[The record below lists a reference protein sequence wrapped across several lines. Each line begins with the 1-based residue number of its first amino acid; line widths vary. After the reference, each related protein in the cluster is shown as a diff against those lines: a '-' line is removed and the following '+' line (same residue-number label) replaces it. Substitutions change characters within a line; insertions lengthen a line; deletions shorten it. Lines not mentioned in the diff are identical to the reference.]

1 MARDCYTCARSG
13 RSIPPGDCWAT
24 ICSTTRGA
32 DLTTCRG
39 CTHGRELMATTAYG
53 RLALEA
59 EQSPDGT
66 SRSAPLWLRRTLGYI
81 IPRYPRKQ
89 SQGVR
94 FLLMF
99 ARKFGFVGTPADYE
113 RELDLA
119 GLRQGIV
126 RRIKCVMIDDKARE
140 IGGVSTSTTKA
151 RASNM

>member
-13 RSIPPGDCWAT
+13 RSIQPGDCWAT
-24 ICSTTRGA
+24 ICSTTRWA
-32 DLTTCRG
+32 DLTTCRV
-39 CTHGRELMATTAYG
+39 CTHGRELMASTSVG
-53 RLALEA
+53 RRALTE
-59 EQSPDGT
+59 EQETCLNVPS
-66 SRSAPLWLRRTLGYI
+66 WLRRTLGYI

-94 FLLMF
+94 FLLMLS
-99 ARKFGFVGTPADYE
+99 RGFGFDGTRADYD
-113 RELDLA
+113 RELLLA

>member
-1 MARDCYTCARSG
+1 MRSPYTCARSG
-13 RSIPPGDCWAT
+13 RSIQPGDCWAT

-53 RLALEA
+53 RRALEA

-126 RRIKCVMIDDKARE
+126 RRIKCVMIDEKARE